1 MKYKKF
7 KLSEIFKW
15 QSQKEIDPLK
25 IGELTIKNSI
35 KYPFYGQ
42 ATSNNGIIS
51 YESLDEK
58 VLNNKNGLPTILI
71 HSNNQNI
78 ISRIDSSVLCVFLS
92 SISAT
97 LMTQQDLAA
106 DNLLVL
112 YLLDML
118 RWLREYKILL
128 SKQ

>member
-25 IGELTIKNSI
+25 IDELTIKNSI

-58 VLNNKNGLPTILI
+58 VLNNKMVFLQFLFILI
-71 HSNNQNI
+71 I
-78 ISRIDSSVLCVFLS
+78 
-92 SISAT
+92 
-97 LMTQQDLAA
+97 
-106 DNLLVL
+106 
-112 YLLDML
+112 
-118 RWLREYKILL
+118 KIL
-128 SKQ
+128 ST